1 MLRAPALRWASGLSI
16 LLKSKGGGGR
26 PASGCPS
33 KIPARAAPAACRGRG
48 SSSGG
53 LAPGPRA
60 PRARPRAAAA
70 RQPRQRVPDTCA
82 LRLRPLRTA
91 PARRARPRRQT
102 GSPRR
107 RYLRVLHQN
116 LRSALDAVPR
126 RRRRCNEAAS
136 KPLNRWP
143 PDIARA
149 LLDRIVCVCV
159 RSLACGGGVR
169 RRRARHL
176 TSNRSP
182 RENKRGLAGRISS
195 SCVWGLSR
203 ASAISSFLRPAR
215 CSARAL
221 GEI

>member
-1 MLRAPALRWASGLSI
+1 MASVRAVEQPYKPRPGCCVQSGLAVCPYT
-16 LLKSKGGGGR
+16 KEHRRAHGR
-26 PASGCPS
+26 PAWGPS
-33 KIPARAAPAACRGRG
+33 KIPAQAAPAARRGRG
-48 SSSGG
+48 SASGG

-107 RYLRVLHQN
+107 RYLGVLHQN

-159 RSLACGGGVR
+159 RSPACDGGVR
-169 RRRARHL
+169 RRRARTAPH
-176 TSNRSP
+176 
-182 RENKRGLAGRISS
+182 
-195 SCVWGLSR
+195 
-203 ASAISSFLRPAR
+203 F
-215 CSARAL
+215 
-221 GEI
+221 

>member
-1 MLRAPALRWASGLSI
+1 MGV
-16 LLKSKGGGGR
+16 
-26 PASGCPS
+26 
-33 KIPARAAPAACRGRG
+33 
-48 SSSGG
+48 
-53 LAPGPRA
+53 
-60 PRARPRAAAA
+60 RPRGVRPKSRRKLPPPPAAAA
-70 RQPRQRVPDTCA
+70 AAPPGVSPRGRELHARVRALPQRVNRGKGCPTPARFA
-82 LRLRPLRTA
+82 LRPFRSA

-126 RRRRCNEAAS
+126 RRRRRNEAAS